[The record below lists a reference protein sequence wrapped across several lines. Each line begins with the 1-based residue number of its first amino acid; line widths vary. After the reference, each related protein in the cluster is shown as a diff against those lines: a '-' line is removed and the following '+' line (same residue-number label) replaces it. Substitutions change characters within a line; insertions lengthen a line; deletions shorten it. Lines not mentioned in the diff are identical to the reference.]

1 MEKKREGPRLVK
13 IGDVEYEV
21 DNFTEDQKA
30 QLQGVVV
37 ADEELR
43 RLRAQVALI
52 ETARLAYNAA
62 LVELLES
69 KEADN
74 TDHEVMKDTSSE
86 E

>member
-1 MEKKREGPRLVK
+1 MEEKKRGPRLVR
-13 IGDVEYEV
+13 IGDVDYEV

-37 ADEELR
+37 ADNELK

-62 LVELLES
+62 LVELLELT
-69 KEADN
+69 EAEN
-74 TDHEVMKDTSSE
+74 TDLDVIKDGSSE